1 MKKIRKA
8 VLVMLVFVMLFTLSA
23 CGCEHEWKE
32 ATCIRPE
39 FCVMCGEERGESLGH
54 SYSEGYCIV
63 CSEKDPN
70 YVDLETFGFT
80 NMYGM
85 NVWIEVDGYSFEQGY
100 ATLDARLGPS
110 LNFFYVDSGYYESY
124 FIEFEQLVLGKADKE
139 DCDLFVGNTVF
150 TVSSNSIINT
160 ERGTWTIF
168 DRRVYTAEEM
178 LVLKT
183 KFNGTEHWYVP
194 IDLLDLTETT
204 RDDEYTYFY
213 FK

>member
-1 MKKIRKA
+1 MKKIIA
-8 VLVMLVFVMLFTLSA
+8 VLLVVCVLFTFSA
-23 CGCEHEWKE
+23 CGECEHDWVD
-32 ATCIRPE
+32 ATCEEDEYCSI
-39 FCVMCGEERGESLGH
+39 CGEKGEEAKGH
-54 SYSEGYCIV
+54 FFDKGYCKN
-63 CSEKDPN
+63 CYLKDPN

-85 NVWIEVDGYSFEQGY
+85 NVWIEVDGYNFEQGY

-110 LNFFYVDSGYYESY
+110 LKFFYVDSGYYESY

-139 DCDLFVGNTVF
+139 DCDLFAGNTVF
-150 TVSSNSIINT
+150 TVYSNSIINT
-160 ERGTWTIF
+160 ERGIWTIF
-168 DRRVYTAEEM
+168 DRKVYTAEEM

-183 KFNGTEHWYVP
+183 KFDGTEHWYVP